1 MRIVTAQDIENALG
15 SFDSLT
21 EIGEESGSGECWK
34 LERGGQVLALKV
46 IVREHEPGRFQRELE
61 ALKRMH
67 SSRVMRVDSD
77 GTLSTASGNDFPY
90 LLSEFVPGGDL
101 SQHLAKGS
109 PDDSQLRA
117 FLLELFRALD
127 ELHGAGIVH
136 RDLKPQNIIL
146 RDGNWEAPVIID
158 LGLSR
163 LVDSAT
169 FTVYPWA
176 WGTWPYMAPE
186 QLHAERAIDR
196 TDIWAA
202 GVIAAEAA
210 AGQHPFRR
218 PGENSPPPDWDDR
231 LRAGMGVPGSRPA
244 ALHELVA
251 NAGEYRAYRRPTAQA
266 AIEHIEGE
274 WT

>member
-1 MRIVTAQDIENALG
+1 MPTVSAQDIENALG

-21 EIGEESGSGECWK
+21 EIGEESGSGECWRA
-34 LERGGQVLALKV
+34 ERGGQVLALKV
-46 IVREHEPGRFQRELE
+46 IVKEHEPGRFQRELE
-61 ALKRMH
+61 ALKRMN

-77 GTLSTASGNDFPY
+77 GTLRSASGNDYPY

-101 SQHLAKGS
+101 SDHLTAGA
-109 PDDSQLRA
+109 PDDQQLRA
-117 FLLELFRALD
+117 FLLELFRALA
-127 ELHGAGIVH
+127 ELHDANIVH

-146 RDGNWEAPVIID
+146 RDGKWETPVIID

-186 QLHAERAIDR
+186 QLQAERAIDR
-196 TDIWAA
+196 TDVWAV
-202 GVIAAEAA
+202 GVVAAEVATGA
-210 AGQHPFRR
+210 HPFRR
-218 PGENSPPPDWDDR
+218 PEENSPPSDWDDR
-231 LRAGMGVPGSRPA
+231 LRSGMKVPGSRPA

-251 NAGEYRAYRRPTAQA
+251 NAGQYRAYRRPTAA
-266 AIEHIEGE
+266 SAIDHIEGQ